1 MTYSVLYFS
10 TLLKDGEARSS
21 MSESMEELMNIYL
34 FETNAL
40 KRMYLKYLLKQYLS
54 SYRQT
59 KIRIYATATL
69 SRLRANIGLAA
80 PSNIYFLSVDL
91 SKDHELQILKDIRYK
106 DPLGHIVLFTLNTNL
121 LEKLFTHKLCVLD
134 YLDQHSSKE
143 EYKGTIKETVDFI
156 LNNQCSRTLH
166 HRL

>member
-1 MTYSVLYFS
+1 
-10 TLLKDGEARSS
+10 
-21 MSESMEELMNIYL
+21 MNIYL
-34 FETNAL
+34 SETNLL
-40 KRMYLKYLLKQYLS
+40 KRMYLKYLLKKYLS
-54 SYRQT
+54 SYRKKT
-59 KIRIYATATL
+59 IRIYATSKL

-91 SKDHELQILKDIRYK
+91 SKDYELQTLKEIRYK

-143 EYKGTIKETVDFI
+143 KYKGTIKENVDFI
-156 LNNQCSRTLH
+156 LTNQF
-166 HRL
+166 